1 MQLAKHLGKHK
12 ISKKTIVGK
21 KKEQFPA
28 QESMRLPHERELYT
42 GRSNNIYPL
51 NIIEK

>member
-21 KKEQFPA
+21 KKNSFQHKKAWGFHMKGNFT
-28 QESMRLPHERELYT
+28 QEDLTTFILLT
-42 GRSNNIYPL
+42 L
-51 NIIEK
+51 